1 MCDRFKKRV
10 TEPDWLH
17 LNVIRMGCRSR
28 VGRIG
33 GMQEIRAQACLDRTN
48 GGSWGK
54 LLHEVMHALGMV
66 ALLFPTFD

>member
-1 MCDRFKKRV
+1 M
-10 TEPDWLH
+10 H
-17 LNVIRMGCRSR
+17 LNVIGMGCRSR

-33 GMQEIRAQACLDRTN
+33 GMQEIRAQGCLDRRN

-66 ALLFPTFD
+66 AFIFIIFDLYNPLIKDFYKF